1 MPVEHHEDPF
11 EYRLGDALRQ
21 AGGAFEANGAALA
34 AGGEVRGRRLLRRR
48 RATVAGGVAG
58 VALAGVGG
66 ALLVPGGGGGDGGS
80 VAAAPTA
87 KPSASASASAPA
99 SARPSR
105 PMSGEELLRTLK
117 RLLPEGK
124 FSDEDSRGTGAAFGP
139 YARLVYDD
147 GKGAAAIGIS
157 LGRVEPG
164 SQQARQVTTCPAE
177 ELVPHDTC
185 STSRLPDGSL
195 LMLFQGYEYPDRR
208 VDTKRWNAELVTP
221 EGHHVSLNEWNAEA
235 EKDAPVTRPD
245 PPLSTEQ
252 LKKVVTAMDWRT
264 AVAAVP
270 EKPED
275 PKEPPTPA
283 EPPAADG
290 QAIQKTLIGLLPKD
304 VKVVSKGGQEGE
316 YGFVVVDDGKGAT
329 FVQINVQPGMSDVES
344 ELFGPDAEVLP
355 DGTKV
360 TTRQGQGDDK
370 GTGLVMWTVDTI
382 RTDGLRVV
390 VSAFNSGSQ
399 QTAPT
404 RDTPALTLGDLRKI
418 ATSERWERLVR
429 TG

>member
-11 EYRLGDALRQ
+11 EHRLGDALRQ
-21 AGGAFEANGAALA
+21 AGGAFEADGAALV
-34 AGGEVRGRRLLRRR
+34 AGGETRGRRSLRRR

-66 ALLVPGGGGGDGGS
+66 ALLVPWGGGGDGGS
-80 VAAAPTA
+80 VAAAAPTP
-87 KPSASASASAPA
+87 KPSVSASVSASPTPA
-99 SARPSR
+99 RQPI
-105 PMSGEELLRTLK
+105 SGDELLGTLK

-124 FSDEDSRGTGAAFGP
+124 FSREDSRGTDARFGP
-139 YARLVYDD
+139 YAQLVYDD
-147 GKGAAAIGIS
+147 GKGAAAIGVS
-157 LGRVEPG
+157 TGRIEPG
-164 SQQARQVTTCPAE
+164 SEQAREVTTCPAE
-177 ELVPHDTC
+177 ELIPHDAC

-208 VDTKRWNAELVTP
+208 VDTKRWNAEFVSP
-221 EGHHVSLNEWNAEA
+221 EGHHVSLTEWNAEA

-252 LKKVVTAMDWRT
+252 MKKVVTAEDWRT
-264 AVAAVP
+264 AVDAIP

-275 PKEPPTPA
+275 PNGPPKS

-290 QAIQKTLIGLLPKD
+290 QAIQKTLVSLLPKD
-304 VKVVSKGGQEGE
+304 VKVVSKGGQESG

-360 TTRQGQGDDK
+360 TTRQGTGDDK
-370 GTGLVMWTVDTI
+370 GVGLVMWTVDTL
-382 RTDGLRVV
+382 RTDDLRVV
-390 VSAFNSGSQ
+390 VSAFNSRSQ
-399 QTAPT
+399 LTAPT
-404 RDTPALTLGDLRKI
+404 RDTPALTMGDLRKI
-418 ATSERWERLVR
+418 ATSEQWGQLLQAD
-429 TG
+429 

>member
-11 EYRLGDALRQ
+11 EHRLGDALRQ
-21 AGGAFEANGAALA
+21 AGGAFEADGAALV

-66 ALLVPGGGGGDGGS
+66 ALLVPWGGGGDGES
-80 VAAAPTA
+80 VAAAAPTP
-87 KPSASASASAPA
+87 KPSASASVSASPTPA
-99 SARPSR
+99 RQ
-105 PMSGEELLRTLK
+105 PMSGDELLRTLK

-124 FSDEDSRGTGAAFGP
+124 FSREDSRGTGAEFGP
-139 YARLVYDD
+139 YAQLVYDD

-157 LGRVEPG
+157 MGRIEPG

-177 ELVPHDTC
+177 ELIPHDAC

-208 VDTKRWNAELVTP
+208 VDTKRWNAELVSP
-221 EGHHVSLNEWNAEA
+221 EGHHVSLTEWNAEA
-235 EKDAPVTRPD
+235 EEDAPVTRPD

-252 LKKVVTAMDWRT
+252 LKKVVTAKDWRT
-264 AVAAVP
+264 AVDAIP
-270 EKPED
+270 EKPEG
-275 PKEPPTPA
+275 PKEPTASA

-290 QAIQKTLIGLLPKD
+290 QAIQKTLISLLPKD
-304 VKVVSKGGQEGE
+304 VKVVSKGDQEGE

-360 TTRQGQGDDK
+360 TTRQGPGDDK
-370 GTGLVMWTVDTI
+370 GMGLVMWTVDTI

-390 VSAFNSGSQ
+390 VMAFNSRSQ
-399 QTAPT
+399 LTAPT
-404 RDTPALTLGDLRKI
+404 RDTPALTMGDLRKI
-418 ATSERWERLVR
+418 ATSEQWEQLLQAD
-429 TG
+429 